1 MAAIALD
8 ANAGARWRMA
18 AVFPDSKCQTLKA
31 SDCSPRN
38 TILTPSP
45 FNPHDTQNPS
55 SMPAFDLSYPGAYIV
70 VVTITAIIWSLLVLG
85 IRLFLRLKVN
95 GPLSWD
101 DGCCIGATILACMHS
116 VLTLLQLRYGLA
128 RPAGTQPQTT
138 INWSSFL
145 LWLSGYFYYMA
156 QALSMLSVCF
166 LLARIVR
173 HRKMAWGCYGIAV
186 ATAAWAIAGMAT
198 TAFECE
204 LPRPWERHD
213 AGAKCIDLVNFIWRT
228 RGRFEVRCQ
237 SIMLMRHLFIQWA
250 MNSSLVI
257 TRALL
262 ETANILMASIDISF
276 FASSLEGPGSAADD
290 DRYQS
295 VIMLWSLNMHLAPKL
310 QTIAAFSMRLL
321 DDWPRARVPAVILGQ
336 VVIHLSVILTTVP
349 CAKPFLRI
357 FDSGSLHL
365 DPNFAKKLSLL
376 SIKRKRSDGNN
387 SQSTEGPN
395 DTLDRHAG
403 GGSGGGG
410 GTWRRAARWDRIL
423 LRPDHSSNITTIKHD
438 PESSRSGGQS
448 QEAGR
453 RASFQTSESSRR
465 VITRTDSFHV
475 SYEAALPY
483 PEPTRKKSKDTTVSF
498 ELDVLTK

>member
-1 MAAIALD
+1 
-8 ANAGARWRMA
+8 
-18 AVFPDSKCQTLKA
+18 
-31 SDCSPRN
+31 
-38 TILTPSP
+38 
-45 FNPHDTQNPS
+45 
-55 SMPAFDLSYPGAYIV
+55 MPAFDLSYPGAYIV
-70 VVTITAIIWSLLVLG
+70 VVTVTAVIWSLLVLG

-101 DGCCIGATILACMHS
+101 DGCCIAATILACIHS
-116 VLTLLQLRYGLA
+116 VLTLLQLRYGLG
-128 RPAGTQPQTT
+128 RSAGMQPQTT

-186 ATAAWAIAGMAT
+186 ATVAWALAGMAT
-198 TAFECE
+198 TAFECG
-204 LPRPWERHD
+204 LPRPWETHD
-213 AGAKCIDLVNFIWRT
+213 ASANCIDL
-228 RGRFEVRCQ
+228 
-237 SIMLMRHLFIQWA
+237 WA

-262 ETANILMASIDISF
+262 ETANILMASAYISLRERKGIK
-276 FASSLEGPGSAADD
+276 AESAADD
-290 DRYQS
+290 HLYQS

-321 DDWPRARVPAVILGQ
+321 GAKPQKSILPPLLIRLHFNHVSLFSTDWPRARVPAVILGQ

-376 SIKRKRSDGNN
+376 SIKRKKSDDGNN
-387 SQSTEGPN
+387 SQSTGEAREAF
-395 DTLDRHAG
+395 DRHAG
-403 GGSGGGG
+403 GGAGG
-410 GTWRRAARWDRIL
+410 GTWRRAARWDRML
-423 LRPDHSSNITTIKHD
+423 LRPDHSSTVTMIKHD
-438 PESSRSGGQS
+438 PESPTRSGEQGK
-448 QEAGR
+448 EVGR
-453 RASFQTSESSRR
+453 RSSFQSSESSRR
-465 VITRTDSFHV
+465 VITRTDSFYV
-475 SYEAALPY
+475 SYEAALQY
-483 PEPTRKKSKDTTVSF
+483 PEPARKKSRDTTVSF